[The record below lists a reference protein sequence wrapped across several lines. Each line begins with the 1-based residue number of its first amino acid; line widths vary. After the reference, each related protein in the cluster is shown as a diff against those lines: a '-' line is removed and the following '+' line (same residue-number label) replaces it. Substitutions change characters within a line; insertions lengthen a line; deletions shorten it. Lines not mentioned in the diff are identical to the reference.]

1 MKRFTNRIIT
11 YLLMTSVIVI
21 ITYSGANAQESTF
34 RQQSWRY
41 GINGALQFN
50 SACLGWQQLH
60 NLEGNFHSPADDVK
74 LVDGTGMGIYGGLFG
89 EYLSNSWW
97 GIQMRISYDMRNAL
111 VEDISRLP
119 VPSFDTKMSYL
130 TFEPLFRVDQN
141 LVPKLNFYVG
151 PVLAILINGAYQYK
165 PDVNKSDVEQ
175 EITPSGLNGVT
186 YGLQGGMAYDI
197 SVSEIDINTSII
209 ASPFFDFSWLGNQR
223 ESLDEV
229 ATVNQNSINDIWSTM
244 SYRLGVRLSLENREP
259 NPFLKAEAKAIITP
273 PITNAVYVELPYQN
287 TILTKNVKGYF
298 PIHPY
303 VFFEKG
309 SQEIPSRYKMLSKSE
324 AQNFNETDLE
334 DFMKGDMTTKQTNVD
349 QLMETYHNIL
359 NIMGDRMRKNTNEKL
374 TLRGS
379 DPDNIDGE
387 AIANKVKDYLV
398 NNFGINPNRI
408 TTEAEAPRNPS
419 GSEFTE
425 AVSKNLIK
433 DENRRVV
440 FAFNNQEML
449 KPVPYT
455 IRDETSFDNDMIFSI
470 DNKVPYKSWDVTISG
485 EGKTMYFG
493 PFIYSSE
500 RINPAELM
508 RFLESGKYTAEV
520 VITDKNNIKT
530 KTSMDFKLIKDKE
543 IRNASRYLMLF
554 DYNES
559 NAIAKYEKKIREEIV
574 PGMVIG
580 DKVIVHGHTDVIG
593 NENGNLILSQE
604 RANQA
609 KEIIDNEL
617 SKENKNIEV
626 KAVGIGQRKMQ
637 YTFDNRYPEGRMY
650 NRNIFV
656 EIIK

>member
-1 MKRFTNRIIT
+1 
-11 YLLMTSVIVI
+11 
-21 ITYSGANAQESTF
+21 
-34 RQQSWRY
+34 
-41 GINGALQFN
+41 
-50 SACLGWQQLH
+50 
-60 NLEGNFHSPADDVK
+60 
-74 LVDGTGMGIYGGLFG
+74 
-89 EYLSNSWW
+89 
-97 GIQMRISYDMRNAL
+97 
-111 VEDISRLP
+111 
-119 VPSFDTKMSYL
+119 
-130 TFEPLFRVDQN
+130 
-141 LVPKLNFYVG
+141 
-151 PVLAILINGAYQYK
+151 
-165 PDVNKSDVEQ
+165 
-175 EITPSGLNGVT
+175 
-186 YGLQGGMAYDI
+186 
-197 SVSEIDINTSII
+197 
-209 ASPFFDFSWLGNQR
+209 
-223 ESLDEV
+223 
-229 ATVNQNSINDIWSTM
+229 M
-244 SYRLGVRLSLENREP
+244 SYRLGIRLSLENREP
-259 NPFLKAEAKAIITP
+259 NPLLKVEAKAIITP
-273 PITNAVYVELPYQN
+273 PITNKVYVELPYQN

-309 SQEIPSRYKMLSKSE
+309 SQEIPTRYKLLSKSE
-324 AQNFNETDLE
+324 AQSFNETDFE

-349 QLMETYHNIL
+349 QLMETYHNVM
-359 NIMGDRMRKNTNEKL
+359 NIIADRMRKNPNEKL
-374 TLRGS
+374 TLRGYN
-379 DPDNIDGE
+379 PDDTDGE
-387 AIANKVKDYLV
+387 VLANKVKAYLV
-398 NNFGINPNRI
+398 NSFGIDPSRI

-419 GSEFTE
+419 GSDLTE

-485 EGKTMYFG
+485 EGKTLYFG

-500 RINPAELM
+500 RINPSELM

-530 KTSMDFKLIKDKE
+530 KTSMDFKLVKDKE
-543 IRNASRYLMLF
+543 LRNASRYLMLF

-574 PGMVIG
+574 PGMVVG

-617 SKENKNIEV
+617 SKENKKIEV